1 MAITKSTVVDKV
13 EVVGP
18 YRSVQVRA
26 CDVFTEDGTEISRGN
41 YHRHVVHCQQK
52 DANGDWEDTEVSGE
66 AQEVQDICTSGIWTG
81 AIKEAYR
88 EAMDQPPEGP

>member
-1 MAITKSTVVDKV
+1 MAITMETEVDKI

-26 CDVFTEDGTEISRGN
+26 CEVFTDDGTEISRGN
-41 YHRHVVHCQQK
+41 YHRHVVECQVMV
-52 DANGDWEDTEVSGE
+52 DGEWEDPDLSAE
-66 AQEVQDICTSGIWTG
+66 AQSVQDICNSGIWTS

-88 EAMDQPPEGP
+88 ESQALTPGGE